1 MVQIDPVNE
10 IHTMSNTIKI
20 TTRYSNLTDAV
31 AATGMDLS
39 YNEADARQTIRIME
53 RDQRLKLVAIFS
65 DETNQIWYV
74 INSVGENLNLLHKFY
89 PFGSMMSDS
98 PFNGYIAMKSGAMC
112 GLNDCETLNRIGS
125 YPKTTQN
132 RRLMA
137 KAGVIAG

>member
-1 MVQIDPVNE
+1 MQIVPVE
-10 IHTMSNTIKI
+10 RKYTMSNTIKI
-20 TTRYSNLTDAV
+20 NTRYSNLTEAV
-31 AATGMDLS
+31 TATGMDLS
-39 YNEADARQTIRIME
+39 YNERDAHQTIRIME

-74 INSVGENLNLLHKFY
+74 INSVGENLNLLHKFN
-89 PFGSMMSDS
+89 PFRSMMSDS
-98 PFNGYIAMKSGAMC
+98 PFNGYIATKSGAMC